1 MKNFKETKFAQFMAS
16 PAGRITRIVAGAGL
30 IILGATQKTTKA
42 KASLLAVATIPLSAG
57 AFDFCLLSTLFKGP
71 FWGHQIRSAKSKLMG
86 VH

>member
-1 MKNFKETKFAQFMAS
+1 MKNFEETKFAQFMAS

-30 IILGATQKTTKA
+30 IVLATQKKTKA

-71 FWGHQIRSAKSKLMG
+71 FWGHQIRSAKSKLIE